1 VVVYGIGRCWEL
13 AVLEPFLATKDSVS
27 VVVVADRDSFEL
39 RVGLTITMQKSW
51 RPWMTLLT

>member
-1 VVVYGIGRCWEL
+1 M
-13 AVLEPFLATKDSVS
+13 LEPFLATKDSVS